1 MSIEK
6 FIAELESNIVGAEP
20 DTLRPDSRFRD
31 LPYWDSLAAL
41 TALAT
46 FDACFGRQISG
57 QQLAGCQTV
66 HDIYDLAAKP

>member
-6 FIAELESNIVGAEP
+6 FIADLEANIVGAEP
-20 DTLRPDSRFRD
+20 GTLNPDTAFRD

-41 TALAT
+41 TAMAT

-57 QQLAGCQTV
+57 QQIASCRTIR
-66 HDIYDLAAKP
+66 DIFDLGAKS